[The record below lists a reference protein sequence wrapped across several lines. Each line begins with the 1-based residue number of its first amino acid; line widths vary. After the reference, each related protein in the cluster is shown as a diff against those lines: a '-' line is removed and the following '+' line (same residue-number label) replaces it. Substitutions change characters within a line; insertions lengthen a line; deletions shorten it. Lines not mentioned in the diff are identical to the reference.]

1 MSDSM
6 KLSIIIISFNT
17 RDILRDCLL
26 SIRSAVIQCSYEIIV
41 VDNNSVDGSVDMIR
55 EEFPEV
61 SVIANEHN
69 NFFAKAN
76 NQGSAIAQGEYLLL
90 LNSDTLVEPGNIEKL
105 VDFLD
110 HAGEKVVCAGPK
122 VLNPDRT
129 LQSAGYAL
137 PSVSERLSMVWHLNR
152 ILPKQLARKLLP
164 TGMPGLYN
172 GNHRSGWVSGCCML
186 VRKDVYL
193 SVGGLN
199 EELEFYGEE
208 PEFGYRLNKLG
219 YETWVVPGAE
229 ITHLGG
235 QSTKTSQAFFLK
247 NEDRALKRY
256 AVLQN
261 NTVGYKKAVVMSRV
275 VLLSTY
281 LKYLLYL
288 GKKREY
294 LSGSI
299 AWEKKVIKHLKQQI
313 GSG

>member
-1 MSDSM
+1 M

-17 RDILRDCLL
+17 RDILRDCLR

-55 EEFPEV
+55 QEFPEV
-61 SVIANEHN
+61 IVIANEHN

-76 NQGSAIAQGEYLLL
+76 NQGSAIAQGEHLLL

-110 HAGEKVVCAGPK
+110 HAGEKIVCAGPR

-137 PSVSERLSMVWHLNR
+137 PSVGERLSMVWHLNR

-164 TGMPGLYN
+164 TGVPGLYD

-199 EELEFYGEE
+199 EDLEFYGEE

-219 YETWVVPGAE
+219 YETWVVSGAT
-229 ITHLGG
+229 IIHLGG
-235 QSTKTSQAFFLK
+235 QSAKTDQADFLRDD
-247 NEDRALKRY
+247 ERSLKRY
-256 AVLQN
+256 TTLQKH
-261 NTVGYKKAVVMSRV
+261 TVGYKKAIVMSRV
-275 VLLSTY
+275 VLFSSC
-281 LKYLLYL
+281 LKFLVSS
-288 GKKREY
+288 KKRRTG
-294 LSGSI
+294 LARSI
-299 AWEKKVIKHLKQQI
+299 ERTRKVINLLKAE
-313 GSG
+313 GR